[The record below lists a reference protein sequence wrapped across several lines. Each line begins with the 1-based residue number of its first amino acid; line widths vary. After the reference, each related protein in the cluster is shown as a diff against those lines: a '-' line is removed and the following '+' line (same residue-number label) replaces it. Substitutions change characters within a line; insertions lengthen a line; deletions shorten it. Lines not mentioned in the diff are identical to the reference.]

1 MYTSEKN
8 LKEGILNPKERK
20 RNAFIDYVI
29 RFRLF
34 LCSVQQV
41 VYKKTTNYFSG
52 LFIPLFPSRLVPDL
66 VVLRAISLQSHYLA
80 IYMCYHRKEIYS
92 MVSDVLQ
99 IIRADIL
106 FIRFES
112 FPVTPVFLNFYR
124 QTVNYP
130 RPRLLSVKQVV

>member
-41 VYKKTTNYFSG
+41 VYQKTTNYFSG
-52 LFIPLFPSRLVPDL
+52 SFIPLFPSRLVPDL
-66 VVLRAISLQSHYLA
+66 VVLRAISLESHYLA

-92 MVSDVLQ
+92 MVSVVLQ
-99 IIRADIL
+99 IIRADI
-106 FIRFES
+106 
-112 FPVTPVFLNFYR
+112 
-124 QTVNYP
+124 
-130 RPRLLSVKQVV
+130 